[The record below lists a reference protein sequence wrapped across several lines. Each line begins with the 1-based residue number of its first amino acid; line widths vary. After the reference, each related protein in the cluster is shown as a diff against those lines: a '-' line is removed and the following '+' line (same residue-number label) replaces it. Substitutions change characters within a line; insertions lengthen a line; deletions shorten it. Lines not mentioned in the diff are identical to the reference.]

1 MMKFILKSCILL
13 FFAAVPLSA
22 QSEIRE
28 QGLVTND
35 PFWRQALGGAVLSL
49 PSVQA
54 QSAVVALD
62 GGNIRAYSTA
72 GKPLWNYSAKG
83 KLSPY
88 VTRSREGSSYFSRTN
103 GIFIAVNRA
112 GRELWRRDLGAP
124 LCAGVVTG
132 WDGRLFVPVEKKI
145 FCYTAS
151 GTLLWTKIFES
162 PFLIAPR
169 LDHNGGIIFALTNNE
184 IYSMDHFGNT
194 KISQL
199 TKAPPVALVPASQTQ
214 IIVLYKDGTMEELKF
229 SEDENLPS
237 EEETNLSALP
247 NLPSNPLAA
256 IGKDGNIAV
265 TMNDGRLAF
274 ISVDEGKIIWLGD
287 THIKETLKSGGK
299 PDTEAE
305 MLFDERGIYI
315 LSKSGAT
322 GFSKE
327 GKRLWFTNLQN
338 AASIPAFGNDGVL
351 YSGGKDW
358 ILYSYKIEDRVL
370 PEINDL
376 YGPIPEGSYGMGR
389 PQVFNMLDIPFNEN
403 EKIAKLAQIKEAIN
417 LGNVGENEPVWTTFL
432 MIISAGQEHIQLR
445 LGALNLLGKIGSQE
459 TIPWLV
465 NIFLKEHEPI
475 IRTAAVLT
483 IGDIGVDPEG
493 LAIQTFLHS
502 ITYDGNI
509 KDDTILIALAQATGA
524 LCRFSGPPLSGTG
537 VRILTLLNTPKHPQ
551 IVRKQATREL
561 TSLR

>member
-1 MMKFILKSCILL
+1 MMKFFLKSCLLLL
-13 FFAAVPLSA
+13 FAAAPLFA
-22 QSEIRE
+22 QTEIRE

-83 KLSPY
+83 KISPFI
-88 VTRSREGSSYFSRTN
+88 TRSREGSSYLSRTN
-103 GIFIAVNRA
+103 GILIAVNRV
-112 GRELWRRDLGAP
+112 GRELWRRDMGAP

-132 WDGRLFVPVEKKI
+132 WDGRLFAPVEKKI
-145 FCYTAS
+145 LCYTAS
-151 GTLLWTKIFES
+151 GTLLWTKVFES
-162 PFLIAPR
+162 PFLIAPK
-169 LDHNGGIIFALTNNE
+169 LDHKGGIVFALSNNE
-184 IYSMDHFGNT
+184 IYRMDHFGNAINWT
-194 KISQL
+194 L
-199 TKAPPVALVPASQTQ
+199 TKAPAALASVSQTQ
-214 IIVLYKDGTMEELKF
+214 IVVLYKDGEMEELKF
-229 SEDENLPS
+229 PEDEKPPADEKTDFPEILK
-237 EEETNLSALP
+237 
-247 NLPSNPLAA
+247 LPSNPLAA

-265 TMNDGRLAF
+265 IMNDGKLAF
-274 ISVDEGKIIWLGD
+274 LSVDERKLIWLGD
-287 THIKETLKSGGK
+287 THISEMIKSGGK

-315 LSKSGAT
+315 LTKNGVTS
-322 GFSKE
+322 FSIN

-351 YSGGKDW
+351 YSGGIDW

-376 YGPIPEGSYGMGR
+376 YGPIPEGTYGMGR
-389 PQVFNMLDIPFNEN
+389 PQVFNTLDIPFNEN
-403 EKIAKLAQIKEAIN
+403 EKTAKLAEIKEGIN
-417 LGNVGENEPVWTTFL
+417 SGNVGVNEPVWTSFL
-432 MIISAGQEHIQLR
+432 LTISSGHEYIMLR
-445 LGALNLLGKIGSQE
+445 IGALKLLGKIGSQE

-465 NIFLKEHEPI
+465 NIFLKENEPA

-483 IGDIGVDPEG
+483 IGEIGVDPEG
-493 LAIQTFLHS
+493 LAIETFLHS
-502 ITYDGNI
+502 LTYDGSLKN
-509 KDDTILIALAQATGA
+509 DAILIALAQATGA

-537 VRILTLLNTPKHPQ
+537 VRILSLLNAANHPQ
-551 IVRKQATREL
+551 IVRKQASREL
-561 TSLR
+561 ASLR